1 MAWRWRRRR
10 VINNTNT
17 VCRGGTCLSPTAH
30 IDEIPKYLL
39 KGIFMSSASLP
50 DSKQNPDEPNL
61 DEVIAESR
69 GRAMRFG
76 RLYTLPYWL
85 MFLVFLGIVL
95 GISILTDEIYA
106 GIFDQLKDG
115 IGTTLL
121 VSIASYILALSIAV
135 FVGIVRSN
143 PPQPPQTKET
153 PWKATKR
160 ILQTILYNLCTIY
173 VSVMR
178 GLPVLIVLLVTAFII
193 VPAIREFIN
202 GTMIQGLRDV
212 TNNPELADLFWRGSS
227 APSAIVALAVT
238 YGAYMS
244 ETIRAGIQ
252 SIHKGQ
258 VEAAYSVGMTYIQT
272 MRYIVLPQAFRN
284 VLPPLGN
291 DFVAII
297 KDSSLLAFLGVRDV
311 TQVAKTSAGRSF
323 RYVETYAIVAFIY
336 LTLVIIASTIVNILE
351 DTINVNRETPNFIL
365 RIQQMLGNEEKGKR
379 EAESFD

>member
-1 MAWRWRRRR
+1 
-10 VINNTNT
+10 
-17 VCRGGTCLSPTAH
+17 
-30 IDEIPKYLL
+30 
-39 KGIFMSSASLP
+39 MSNAQP
-50 DSKQNPDEPNL
+50 DNPNL
-61 DEVIAESR
+61 EPDLDDIIAESR
-69 GRAMRFG
+69 GRAKRMG

-85 MFLVFLGIVL
+85 IFLVILGIIL
-95 GISILTDEIYA
+95 GISIITDEVYA
-106 GIFDQLKDG
+106 GIFDQLKEG
-115 IGTTLL
+115 ISTTLV
-121 VSIASYILALSIAV
+121 VSIASYLLALTFGV

-143 PPQPPQTKET
+143 PPTPPQTKET
-153 PWKATKR
+153 LGKVVKR
-160 ILQTILYNLCTIY
+160 ILHTILYNLCTIY

-193 VPAIREFIN
+193 VPALRDFIN
-202 GTMIQGLRDV
+202 GTVIEGLR
-212 TNNPELADLFWRGSS
+212 TAANNPEFEDLFWRGSS

-258 VEAAYSVGMTYIQT
+258 IEAAYSVGMTYFQT

-291 DFVAII
+291 DFVAMI

-336 LTLVIIASTIVNILE
+336 LTLVIIASTLVNILE
-351 DTINVNRETPNFIL
+351 DTINVNRETPKFIT
-365 RIQQMLGNEEKGKR
+365 RINEFFGQEKRKSK
-379 EAESFD
+379 ESFD

>member
-1 MAWRWRRRR
+1 
-10 VINNTNT
+10 
-17 VCRGGTCLSPTAH
+17 
-30 IDEIPKYLL
+30 
-39 KGIFMSSASLP
+39 MSSASVP
-50 DSKQNPDEPNL
+50 NDEQRNPNEPNL
-61 DEVIAESR
+61 DDVIAESR

-95 GISILTDEIYA
+95 GISILTDEIYS
-106 GIFDQLKDG
+106 GIFDQLKEG
-115 IGTTLL
+115 VGMTIF
-121 VSIASYILALSIAV
+121 VSVASYVVALMIAI

-143 PPQPPQTKET
+143 PPAPPQTKET
-153 PWKATKR
+153 LWRTIKR
-160 ILQTILYNLCTIY
+160 VIQMIIYNLCTVY

-202 GTMIQGLRDV
+202 GSVIEGLRTA

-252 SIHKGQ
+252 SIPKGQ

-291 DFVAII
+291 DFVAMI

-336 LTLVIIASTIVNILE
+336 LTLVIFASTIVNILE
-351 DTINVNRETPNFIL
+351 DTINVNRETPDFVL
-365 RIQQMLGNEEKGKR
+365 RIQRFLGNEEKGKR
-379 EAESFD
+379 EVESFD